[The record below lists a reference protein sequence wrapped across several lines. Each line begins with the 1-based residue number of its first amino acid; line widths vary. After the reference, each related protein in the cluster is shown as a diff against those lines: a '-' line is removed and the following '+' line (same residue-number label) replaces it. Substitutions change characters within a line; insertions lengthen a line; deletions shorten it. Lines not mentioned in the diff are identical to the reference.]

1 MQRCYQESHSLGQR
15 EQVGFY
21 STLFLQNLFIKAKS
35 WEHEKEYRIV
45 YPLDNNIGMNIPVSD
60 LGRIVAGIKCS
71 ENNIIRL
78 NDISN
83 ELGLGNVYKSR
94 VHSEKYTLD
103 YIR

>member
-1 MQRCYQESHSLGQR
+1 
-15 EQVGFY
+15 
-21 STLFLQNLFIKAKS
+21 
-35 WEHEKEYRIV
+35 
-45 YPLDNNIGMNIPVSD
+45 MNIPVSD
-60 LGRIVAGIKCS
+60 LGLRTSRIVVGIKCS